1 MFIPVLFA
9 GTAIALASYVI
20 LSFVFSEERR
30 VNRRLQALGDYESQ
44 QALEVE
50 PLLQPFRQRV
60 AGPIAAWLAGGVRAF
75 APGDSK
81 ARTRSRLVKAG
92 NPGGLDADG
101 FAALKVL
108 AAAGTAVVCLLLLLI
123 RGTSLGWILLICSG
137 AAAAGFFIPDMWL
150 NHRTQSR
157 KVEIRRAMP
166 DMLDMLTISVES
178 GLGFD
183 AAVAKLVTNSEGPLA
198 HEFARMLQ
206 DVQAGMAR
214 EDAFRG
220 LAERT
225 DVPEINTFV
234 MSMIQA
240 DVFGISV
247 SSVLRTQAREMRVK
261 RRQYAE
267 EQAQKAP
274 VKIVF
279 PLILCILPATLI
291 VVVGPAIVSIIAAF
305 SAT

>member
-1 MFIPVLFA
+1 MFLPVLFA
-9 GTAIALASYVI
+9 GMAIALASYAI
-20 LSFVFSEERR
+20 LSFIFSEERR
-30 VNRRLQALGDYESQ
+30 VNRRLQALGEYESQ

-60 AGPIAAWLAGGVRAF
+60 AGPIAAGLARGVRAF

-81 ARTRSRLVKAG
+81 ARTRARLVRAG

-101 FAALKVL
+101 FAALKGL
-108 AAAGTAVVCLLLLLI
+108 AAAGVSIVCLMLLLI
-123 RGTSLGWILLICSG
+123 RGTSLGWIVLLCT
-137 AAAAGFFIPDMWL
+137 AAAAGGFFIPDLWL

-157 KVEIRRAMP
+157 KVEIRRALP

-198 HEFARMLQ
+198 REFARMLQ
-206 DVQAGMAR
+206 DIQAGMAR

>member
-1 MFIPVLFA
+1 MFLPVLFA
-9 GTAIALASYVI
+9 GTAIALASYAI
-20 LSFVFSEERR
+20 LSFIFSEERR
-30 VNRRLQALGDYESQ
+30 VNRRLQALGEYESQ

-60 AGPIAAWLAGGVRAF
+60 AGPIAAGLARGVRAF

-81 ARTRSRLVKAG
+81 ARTRARLVRAG

-101 FAALKVL
+101 FAALKGL
-108 AAAGTAVVCLLLLLI
+108 AAAGVSIVCLMLLLI
-123 RGTSLGWILLICSG
+123 RGTSLGWIVLLCT
-137 AAAAGFFIPDMWL
+137 AAAAGGFFIPDLWL

-157 KVEIRRAMP
+157 KVEIRRALP

-198 HEFARMLQ
+198 REFARMLQ
-206 DVQAGMAR
+206 DIQAGMAR

>member
-1 MFIPVLFA
+1 MFIPVLLA
-9 GTAIALASYVI
+9 GTAIALLSYAV
-20 LSFVFSEERR
+20 LTFAFSEERR
-30 VNRRLQALGDYESQ
+30 VNRRLRALGEYEAQ

-60 AGPIAAWLAGGVRAF
+60 VRPMAKGMAKGVRAL

-81 ARTRSRLVKAG
+81 ARTRARLVKAG

-101 FAALKVL
+101 FSALKVL
-108 AAAGTAVVCLLLLLI
+108 AAAAVALVCLLLLLV
-123 RGTSLGWILLICSG
+123 RGTSLGWIVLLCLG
-137 AAAAGFFIPDMWL
+137 AAAGGFFLPDVWL
-150 NHRTQSR
+150 NSRTQKR
-157 KVEIRRAMP
+157 KTEIRRALP
-166 DMLDMLTISVES
+166 DMLDMLTISVEA

-183 AAVAKLVTNSEGPLA
+183 AAVAKLVANSEGPLA
-198 HEFARMLQ
+198 REFARMLQ

-225 DVPEINTFV
+225 DVPEISTFV

-291 VVVGPAIVSIIAAF
+291 VVIGPAIVSIIKAF
-305 SAT
+305 GG

>member
-1 MFIPVLFA
+1 MFIPVLLA
-9 GTAIALASYVI
+9 GTAIALASYAL
-20 LSFVFSEERR
+20 LSLVFSEERR
-30 VNRRLQALGDYESQ
+30 VTRRLQSLGEYESQ
-44 QALEVE
+44 QALQVE

-60 AGPIAAWLAGGVRAF
+60 VGPMATGLARGVRAF

-81 ARTRSRLVKAG
+81 ARTRARLVKGG

-101 FAALKVL
+101 FTALKGL
-108 AAAGTAVVCLLLLLI
+108 AAAGTAVLCLLLLLI
-123 RGTSLGWILLICSG
+123 RGTSLGWIILVCTG
-137 AAAAGFFIPDMWL
+137 AAAGGFFLPDLWL